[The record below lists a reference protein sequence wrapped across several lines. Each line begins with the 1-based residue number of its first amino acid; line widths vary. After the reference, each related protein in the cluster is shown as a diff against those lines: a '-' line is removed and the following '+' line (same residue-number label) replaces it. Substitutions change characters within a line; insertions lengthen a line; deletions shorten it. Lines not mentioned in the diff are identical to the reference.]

1 MLFRSHQPFE
11 SVYQALRENKDIES
25 DSNFV
30 ETEKM
35 RVMVRDTDAGKKIL
49 EDISDL
55 KKLLEYYD

>member
-1 MLFRSHQPFE
+1 
-11 SVYQALRENKDIES
+11 NKDIES